1 MRGVP
6 TRVFEVQIGGN
17 IHQAISKLKHAWD
30 LWNSEPFLIIEP
42 QQRQKA
48 EELLS
53 GTFHEIQK
61 VLKIIT
67 TDKVEELYNYLIS
80 SRKLKEEFGL

>member
-1 MRGVP
+1 
-6 TRVFEVQIGGN
+6 
-17 IHQAISKLKHAWD
+17 
-30 LWNSEPFLIIEP
+30 LIIEP
-42 QQRQKA
+42 QQKQKA

-67 TDKVEELYNYLIS
+67 IDKVEELYNYLIS
-80 SRKLKEEFGL
+80 SRRLKEEFGLLY